1 MTKDGEQILSGMMV
15 RGQISV
21 RQQLML
27 GPDNDGRF
35 RKIEIKGIHCKR
47 VPVRQVKAGQMCS
60 FSINLGTF
68 AEKWLKNCGGEIRKG
83 MVLIDAKAKPRAT
96 YTFSAEIW
104 SYDGTTKTIKSNC

>member
-1 MTKDGEQILSGMMV
+1 
-15 RGQISV
+15 
-21 RQQLML
+21 ML

-47 VPVRQVKAGQMCS
+47 VPVRQVRAGQMCS

-83 MVLIDAKAKPRAT
+83 MVLIDSKAKPRAT

-104 SYDGTTKTIKSNC
+104 TYDGTTRNIKSNC